1 MVHIDFKDYTW
12 VICLG
17 GLTLWA
23 ILAAPPTVCQRTLF
37 TCVECHI
44 LRWAMSLHSWKDT
57 MAWIRTR
64 LQCGAG
70 SWLFMETGSANI
82 PYIVTSGSSQMLCCR
97 NVQVA
102 YLDNSNNHSHRGVPW
117 DRWNKDSDGARI
129 KVILNEKNKRDMSVF
144 PRLIPVINFAGSMT
158 YRLIWL
164 TLAATRL
171 VQWCLIFI
179 ASLVGVKKLV
189 GCWRDTTLSVS
200 VSIPRGNWWGM
211 SLPEYG
217 HHFPLAGVCGQIQ

>member
-1 MVHIDFKDYTW
+1 
-12 VICLG
+12 
-17 GLTLWA
+17 
-23 ILAAPPTVCQRTLF
+23 
-37 TCVECHI
+37 
-44 LRWAMSLHSWKDT
+44 MS
-57 MAWIRTR
+57 
-64 LQCGAG
+64 
-70 SWLFMETGSANI
+70 N
-82 PYIVTSGSSQMLCCR
+82 VTSQLEGHHGMNKDETPVWSWELAFHGDRFSKYSIYSDFWFFSDALCR